1 MPRFKVLKG
10 VAHNLGHSFTSL
22 MNYAGN
28 DYVMGHIL
36 QFARRSGKDTLMI
49 DLVTGEAE
57 PIELLTEPVS
67 DVPSRYSKFFW
78 YLVQVH
84 GSDREYV
91 RSATLSLRYN
101 LAIQRA
107 TSHGA
112 GFTESPYVCDVRVT
126 DSRGKNY
133 DAHFEGWW
141 YPEQLHPSGVKRQSW
156 RRAWAWA
163 RSRFRRNHTS
173 EIIQ

>member
-22 MNYAGN
+22 MNYAGD
-28 DYVMGHIL
+28 DYVMGHVL
-36 QFARRSGKDTLMI
+36 QFARRSGKDTLTI
-49 DLVTGEAE
+49 DLVTGEAG
-57 PIELLTEPVS
+57 PIELLAEPIS

-78 YLVQVH
+78 HLVQVH
-84 GSDREYV
+84 GSDRGNV
-91 RSATLSLRYN
+91 HTATLSLRYN

-107 TSHGA
+107 TSHGV
-112 GFTESPYVCDVRVT
+112 GFTKSPYVCQVRVT

-133 DAHFEGWW
+133 DAHFDGWW
-141 YPEQLHPSGVKRQSW
+141 YPEQLHPSDVKAQRW
-156 RRAWAWA
+156 WKALTWV
-163 RSRFRRNHTS
+163 RSRFKRNTS